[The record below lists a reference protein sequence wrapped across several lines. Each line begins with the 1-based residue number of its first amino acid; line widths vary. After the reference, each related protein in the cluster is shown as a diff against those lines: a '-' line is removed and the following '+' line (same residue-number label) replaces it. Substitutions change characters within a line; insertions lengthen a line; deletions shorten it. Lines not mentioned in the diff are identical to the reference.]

1 MTFHKRLSAL
11 VEETVAQLSA
21 REALP
26 GGLDCSQ
33 ASVDIPR
40 DPGHGEVSAN
50 TSMVLAKQAK
60 MKPRDIANL
69 IAGELEQH
77 PDVAQ
82 VKVAGPGFLNLVMTP
97 GFWQGL
103 LAELLE
109 SGTDFGANDLG
120 GGEKVNVE
128 FVSANP
134 TGPMHVGHA
143 RGAVV
148 GDVLASILEK
158 AGYDVTREFYVN
170 DAGTQVD
177 QLARSVYL
185 RYCEACGEAIGDLP
199 EGLYPG
205 DYLKPVGEMIAAR
218 DGKKWLN
225 QDETAWLEVFR
236 EAAVREMM
244 KLIKE
249 DLLSLGVRHDVFTSE
264 LALQEAGEVE
274 SAYEFLLGQDLI
286 YEGVLEPPKGKRPD
300 DWEERPQWLFR
311 STNFSDDSDRPLKK
325 SDGGWTYFASDIAYH
340 RDKAR
345 RGFSNMID
353 VWGVDHGGYVKRMKA
368 AVAAVTEGRGALD
381 VKLTAM
387 VNLSDS
393 GEPMKMSKRAGS
405 FVTLRDVV
413 DRVGKGVVRFIMLT
427 RKNDAPLD
435 FDFAKVTEQS
445 RDNPVFYVQYAHARS
460 HSVLRL
466 AKEEMPDIDLSVA
479 TLAREPL
486 HRLTDESELALIK
499 QLTSWPRLVES
510 AAKAHEPHRC
520 AFYLYDLA
528 AVFHALWNKGKD
540 DAQLRF
546 LVQDDKELTMA
557 RLALVRSVALVIALG
572 LEMFGVE
579 PLEEMR

>member
-1 MTFHKRLSAL
+1 MTFHKRLQAL
-11 VEETVAQLSA
+11 VEETVRGLSE

-26 GGLDCSQ
+26 GGLDCSR
-33 ASVDIPR
+33 ALVEAPR
-40 DPGHGEVSAN
+40 DPDHGDVASNAAL
-50 TSMVLAKQAK
+50 VLAKQAK
-60 MKPRDIANL
+60 MKPRDIADL
-69 IAGELEQH
+69 ISGELEQH
-77 PDVAQ
+77 EDVAG
-82 VKVAGPGFLNLVMTP
+82 VEVAGPGFINLRMKP
-97 GFWQGL
+97 SFWKTQ
-103 LAELLE
+103 LAEILE
-109 SGTDFGANDLG
+109 SGAEFGVSDLG

-134 TGPMHVGHA
+134 TGPIHVGHA

-148 GDVLASILEK
+148 GDVLASLLEK
-158 AGYDVTREFYVN
+158 AGYDVTREFYIN
-170 DAGTQVD
+170 DAGAQVA

-185 RYCEACGEAIGDLP
+185 RYREACGETIGDIP

-205 DYLKPVGEMIAAR
+205 DYLRPVGEMIAAR
-218 DGKKWLN
+218 DGEKWLD
-225 QDETAWLEVFR
+225 QDEAAWMETFR
-236 EAAVREMM
+236 DVAVREMM
-244 KLIKE
+244 ELIKE
-249 DLLSLGVRHDVFTSE
+249 DLAVLGVRHGVFTSE

-274 SAYEFLLGQDLI
+274 SCYRFLLDQDLI
-286 YEGVLEPPKGKRPD
+286 YEGVLEPPKGKKPD
-300 DWEERPQWLFR
+300 DWEERQQWLFR
-311 STNFSDDSDRPLKK
+311 STNFGDDSDRPLKK
-325 SDGGWTYFASDIAYH
+325 SDGSWTYFASDIAYH

-353 VWGVDHGGYVKRMKA
+353 VWGVDHGGDVKRMKA
-368 AVAAVTEGRGALD
+368 AVAAITEGKGALD
-381 VKLTAM
+381 VKLTAL
-387 VNLSDS
+387 VNLSDK
-393 GEPMKMSKRAGS
+393 GEPVKMSKRSGS

-460 HSVLRL
+460 HSVMRL
-466 AKEEMPDIDLSVA
+466 VKEELPDIDLSTA
-479 TLAREPL
+479 TLAAAPL

-499 QLTSWPRLVES
+499 QLASWPRMVES
-510 AAKAHEPHRC
+510 AAEAHEPHRC

-528 AVFHALWNKGKD
+528 AAFHALWNKGKD

-546 LVQDDKELTMA
+546 IVQDDEELTVA
-557 RLALVRSVALVIALG
+557 RMALVRSVALVVALG

>member
-1 MTFHKRLSAL
+1 
-11 VEETVAQLSA
+11 
-21 REALP
+21 
-26 GGLDCSQ
+26 
-33 ASVDIPR
+33 
-40 DPGHGEVSAN
+40 
-50 TSMVLAKQAK
+50 
-60 MKPRDIANL
+60 
-69 IAGELEQH
+69 
-77 PDVAQ
+77 
-82 VKVAGPGFLNLVMTP
+82 
-97 GFWQGL
+97 
-103 LAELLE
+103 
-109 SGTDFGANDLG
+109 
-120 GGEKVNVE
+120 
-128 FVSANP
+128 
-134 TGPMHVGHA
+134 
-143 RGAVV
+143 
-148 GDVLASILEK
+148 
-158 AGYDVTREFYVN
+158 
-170 DAGTQVD
+170 
-177 QLARSVYL
+177 
-185 RYCEACGEAIGDLP
+185 
-199 EGLYPG
+199 
-205 DYLKPVGEMIAAR
+205 MIAAR

-393 GEPMKMSKRAGS
+393 GEPVKMSKRAGS

>member
-1 MTFHKRLSAL
+1 MTFHKRLQAL
-11 VEETVAQLSA
+11 VEETVKGLST

-26 GGLDCSQ
+26 GGLDCSR
-33 ASVDIPR
+33 ALVEAPR
-40 DPGHGEVSAN
+40 DPDHGDVASNAAL
-50 TSMVLAKQAK
+50 VLAKQAK
-60 MKPRDIANL
+60 MKPRDIADL
-69 IAGELEQH
+69 IAGELQQH
-77 PDVAQ
+77 EDVAD
-82 VKVAGPGFLNLVMTP
+82 VEVAGPGFINLRMTP
-97 GFWQGL
+97 SFWKTQ
-103 LAELLE
+103 LAEILE
-109 SGTDFGANDLG
+109 SGAKFGVSDLG

-148 GDVLASILEK
+148 GDVLASLLEK
-158 AGYDVTREFYVN
+158 AGYDVTREFYIN
-170 DAGTQVD
+170 DAGAQVA

-185 RYCEACGEAIGDLP
+185 RYREACGETIGDIP

-205 DYLKPVGEMIAAR
+205 GYLKPVGEMIAAR
-218 DGKKWLN
+218 DGEKWLD
-225 QDETAWLEVFR
+225 QDEAAWMETFR
-236 EAAVREMM
+236 DVAVREMM
-244 KLIKE
+244 ELIKE
-249 DLLSLGVRHDVFTSE
+249 DLAVLGVRHGVFSSE

-274 SAYEFLLGQDLI
+274 RCYQFLLDQDLI
-286 YEGVLEPPKGKRPD
+286 YEGVLEPPKGKKPD

-311 STNFSDDSDRPLKK
+311 STNFGDDSDRPLKK
-325 SDGGWTYFASDIAYH
+325 SDGSWTYFATDIAYH

-368 AVAAVTEGRGALD
+368 AVAAITEGKGALD
-381 VKLTAM
+381 VKLTAL
-387 VNLSDS
+387 VNLSDK
-393 GEPMKMSKRAGS
+393 GEPVRMSKRAGS

-460 HSVLRL
+460 HSVMRL
-466 AKEEMPDIDLSVA
+466 VKEDMPDIDLSTA
-479 TLAREPL
+479 TLAGGPL

-499 QLTSWPRLVES
+499 QLASWPRMVES
-510 AAKAHEPHRC
+510 AAEAHEPHRC

-528 AVFHALWNKGKD
+528 AAFHALWNKGKD

-546 LVQDDKELTMA
+546 IVQDDEELTVA
-557 RLALVRSVALVIALG
+557 RMALVRSVALVVALG